1 MLAILAITA
10 PIYILILLG
19 FGLTR
24 VGLFARTDMR
34 VFGKFIVNLAMP
46 ALVFRALSQRTLE
59 EIMHLDYLLAYSLG
73 SLATIALGYWWCRP
87 MARIDSTRA
96 TFYVI
101 GMSCSNSGFIGYPIL
116 LLTLAPVAGVAL
128 ALNMIVE
135 NLLVLPLLLFL
146 AERGRLG
153 GGGWRLA
160 LQPFLRL
167 ARNPLIIGLL
177 LGLLA
182 SIMGWRLPA
191 PAVRTLDML
200 ANVAGAL
207 ALFVIGGTLV
217 GQPIQGTARQAL
229 PIAVAKLVLH
239 PLMVL
244 LFIVLLPVLGM
255 APMPPMFAMAAVIMA
270 SVPMAS
276 IYSTL
281 AQAYGHESFTAV
293 ALLLTTLLSFFS
305 LGTLLWLLHA
315 LPVFERVGGG

>member
-1 MLAILAITA
+1 MLDILAVTA

-24 VGLFARTDMR
+24 LGLFARADMR

-46 ALVFRALSQRTLE
+46 ALVFRALSQRTLD
-59 EIMHLDYLLAYSLG
+59 EIMHLDYLLAYALG

-87 MARIDSTRA
+87 IARVDSTRA

-101 GMSCSNSGFIGYPIL
+101 GMSCSNSGFIGFPIL

-128 ALNMIVE
+128 SLNMIVE
-135 NLLVLPLLLFL
+135 NLLVLPLLLFV

-153 GGGWRLA
+153 SGGWRLA
-160 LQPFLRL
+160 LRPFLRL

-182 SIMGWRLPA
+182 SLMEWRLPA

-200 ANVAGAL
+200 ANVASAL

-217 GQPIQGTARQAL
+217 GQPLQGSVRGVL
-229 PIAVAKLVLH
+229 PIATAKLVLH

-244 LFIVLLPVLGM
+244 SCILLLPMLGM
-255 APMPPMFAMAAVIMA
+255 APMQPMMAMAAVIMA

-293 ALLLTTLLSFFS
+293 ALLLTTVLSFFT
-305 LGTLLWLLHA
+305 LGALLWLLPG
-315 LPVFERVGGG
+315 LPAFERAVGG